1 MDWDENVFLVK
12 ADIVVQ
18 IYCNIKALKKHM
30 PCVVYYIS

>member
-18 IYCNIKALKKHM
+18 IYGNIKALKKAYALRGILH
-30 PCVVYYIS
+30 

>member
-18 IYCNIKALKKHM
+18 IYCDIRALKKAYALCGILH
-30 PCVVYYIS
+30 